1 MMTTLPTSDFEGMA
15 VASFDTPTL
24 LKHAAEQARAR
35 HYEKYFIVDVDS
47 HHYEGSAMREIIK
60 LMDSPL
66 LRQMAESSQ
75 GGGAKRGSAVP
86 SAIGYQDQSGRV
98 TRYPLRDVEKT
109 PPDEVRDVELTRRWM
124 DSMGVDI
131 ALLFPTAML
140 QLSFHPLVEMQV
152 ALARA
157 YNRWLVEKVLASE
170 TRIKTLLYLP
180 MHDPD
185 ACYDIVNEMGS
196 EPGVAGFIVVAT
208 HETPVHSNRLMR
220 VYAAIQERNLPIAFH
235 AHWNWRDGAFKQMNR
250 FISAHAMGFVFYNM
264 VHMTNWII
272 NGMPERF
279 PKLKTV
285 WMESGLAW
293 LPFMMQRLDNEYRM
307 RTSEA
312 PLLKK
317 MPSDYMRDMYYSTQP
332 MELTDMIALKDTFRQ
347 INAETQLMYSSDYP
361 HWDFDLPSTVYDIP
375 FLSEQARKNILGE
388 TAAHVFNLEIP
399 KEKLARIPAPP

>member
-1 MMTTLPTSDFEGMA
+1 MLPTSDIEGMA
-15 VASFDTPTL
+15 VAEFDTTTL

-47 HHYEGSAMREIIK
+47 HHYESSAMREIITFIEE
-60 LMDSPL
+60 PT
-66 LRQMAESSQ
+66 LRQMAASSSIP
-75 GGGAKRGSAVP
+75 GAKGGAVLP
-86 SAIGYQDQSGRV
+86 QAIGYQEMNGRI
-98 TRYPLRDVEKT
+98 TRYPLRNTEKT
-109 PPDEVRDVELTRRWM
+109 PTGEERDVALTRRWM
-124 DSMGVDI
+124 DAMGIDV
-131 ALLFPTAML
+131 ALLFPTPML

-157 YNRWLVEKVLASE
+157 YNRWLVEKVLKAE
-170 TRIKTLLYLP
+170 KRIKTLLYLP
-180 MHDPD
+180 LHDPE
-185 ACYDIVNEMGS
+185 ACYDIVQEMGDL
-196 EPGVAGFIVVAT
+196 PGVSGFVVIAT
-208 HETPVHSNRLMR
+208 HDIPVHSNRLMK
-220 VYAAIQERNLPIAFH
+220 VYAALEERNLPLAFH

-250 FISAHAMGFVFYNM
+250 FISAHALGFVFYNM
-264 VHMTNWII
+264 VHMTNWVI

-293 LPFMMQRLDNEYRM
+293 LPRLDNEYRM

-332 MELTDMIALKDTFRQ
+332 MEMTDMLGLKDTFRQ
-347 INAETQLMYSSDYP
+347 IKAETQLMYSSDYP

-375 FLSEQARKNILGE
+375 FLTEDARKNILGG
-388 TAAHVFNLEIP
+388 TAARVFNLEIP
-399 KEKLARIPAPP
+399 KEKLASIPPA